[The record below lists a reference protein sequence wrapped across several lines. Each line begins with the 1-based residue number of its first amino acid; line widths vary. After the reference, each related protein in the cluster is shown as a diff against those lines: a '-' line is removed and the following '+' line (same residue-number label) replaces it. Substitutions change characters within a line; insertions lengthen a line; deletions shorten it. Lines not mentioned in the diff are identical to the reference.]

1 MACNNLLYS
10 VFLCNALFLNWF
22 FKVVHDYNFK
32 LCKLEYVFF
41 ILKKLFILYKQ
52 SINGKYLKWEIND

>member
-1 MACNNLLYS
+1 MIII
-10 VFLCNALFLNWF
+10 LN
-22 FKVVHDYNFK
+22 
-32 LCKLEYVFF
+32 YVSWNMFFF